1 MVILLRYTLIIIL
14 ILFMA
19 IKAWCFSKQDND
31 FIKKV
36 MNPE

>member
-19 IKAWCFSKQDND
+19 IKAWRLAKQDND
-31 FIKKV
+31 FTKKEL
-36 MNPE
+36 NPE

>member
-14 ILFMA
+14 ILFMT
-19 IKAWCFSKQDND
+19 IKAWRFAKQVTD
-31 FIKKV
+31 FIKKE